1 MSDIKFYCPACRQR
15 VVCDA
20 EYGGQKST
28 CPTCHT
34 EIVIPSAS
42 LLTPTA
48 VSMATQVP
56 PLLPQ
61 SYVGS
66 STATSPGQPEPSPED
81 LEKSYQTTMNVLGG
95 FGIGVGVVN
104 AAVGLFLFAGKLPIP
119 DGFSQEAIPLI
130 RCLAAISCAAYLA
143 AGFGAV
149 LKKTWAIYALL
160 VLGYVGLIN
169 SAITILSGNSMAW
182 IWAWVGFAIVQRGHA
197 ASGLRKKL
205 KRSNIRTSLHE
216 ARFAPVAVAVLGC
229 ASSIWAAH
237 GAEQSVGKHPSPE
250 YSAKADQQ
258 FQWTLRQ
265 LDQAQRVQNNQ
276 LLQQAMARNTERFTQ
291 LSVQNAALNN
301 QLLNQQSL
309 QQNQI
314 RQSAM
319 MQQTARMTEQMMRQH
334 ATFPD
339 ASRQA
344 AMAMQRISVLN
355 NTRAAT
361 TPYIPP
367 VAVTQP
373 RTYSP
378 PGSYTYPTALTV
390 VQPRTYTPP
399 LLNTYTPPRTY
410 SQPPTFTPP
419 RIYTP
424 PPAPYIPPPP
434 PRIR

>member
-20 EYGGQKST
+20 EFSGQLSA
-28 CPTCHT
+28 CPTCHN
-34 EIVIPSAS
+34 EITIPSANRP
-42 LLTPTA
+42 TPA
-48 VSMATQVP
+48 VSVAAVP

-61 SYVGS
+61 SSVDS
-66 STATSPGQPEPSPED
+66 STATSSGQPEPSSQD

-95 FGIGVGVVN
+95 FGIGVGVINV
-104 AAVGLFLFAGKLPIP
+104 VVSFFLFAGKLPIP

-149 LKKTWAIYALL
+149 LKKTWAIYVLL

-182 IWAWVGFAIVQRGHA
+182 IWAWVAFAIVQRGHA

-205 KRSNIRTSLHE
+205 KRSNIRTSPHG
-216 ARFAPVAVAVLGC
+216 ARFAPVAVVVLGC

-237 GAEQSVGKHPSPE
+237 GAEQVVVKHPSPE
-250 YSAKADQQ
+250 YSAKANQQ

-265 LDQAQRVQNNQ
+265 LDQARRVQNNQ
-276 LLQQAMARNTERFTQ
+276 LRQQPMARNAERFTQ
-291 LSVQNAALNN
+291 LPIQIAVLNN

-319 MQQTARMTEQMMRQH
+319 MQQTARMTEQMTRQH

-344 AMAMQRISVLN
+344 AKAMQQMNVLN
-355 NTRAAT
+355 NARRVT
-361 TPYIPP
+361 TPYNPP
-367 VAVTQP
+367 VTVTQP

-378 PGSYTYPTALTV
+378 PGSYTYPPAQNV

-410 SQPPTFTPP
+410 TPTPTFTPP
-419 RIYTP
+419 RVYSP

-434 PRIR
+434 PRIH